1 MKINLR
7 IELNSGESKE
17 VVCSAADLVRFEQHF
32 NMSVAVL
39 ESEMKFTHLMY
50 LAWSSEFRRKET
62 TKEFDFWIDDVAS
75 VEASTVDPK

>member
-17 VVCSAADLVRFEQHF
+17 VICSAADLVRFEQHF

-39 ESEMKFTHLMY
+39 DAEMKFTHLMY

-62 TKEFDFWIDDVAS
+62 AKEFDVWIDDIAS
-75 VEASTVDPK
+75 VEASTADPK